1 MFTFNPQR
9 TVRLALVRHLSETH
23 NIWTATVRRYREP
36 SNEVPVPSDVPPSPT
51 TRLST
56 TEWTR
61 PRPTQS
67 AETAR
72 PSSTPLAQQFHTMLI
87 APSGGATQVCP
98 TTTPAEG
105 RAGLPIPRAEGYNR
119 NIQRLNEEE
128 ALRTWGPLLDSLLDI
143 KLRRERKRNASC
155 TLADVQAMMEAGPRE
170 SWNDAFESEGLS
182 QAEAEH
188 MSDKMFHNV
197 DARFWLAAISETVV
211 RKMIVGWMREAP
223 SH

>member
-1 MFTFNPQR
+1 
-9 TVRLALVRHLSETH
+9 VRLALVQRLSETH
-23 NIWTATVRRYREP
+23 NIWTATVRRYRD
-36 SNEVPVPSDVPPSPT
+36 PSDKVPLPSDAPPSPT
-51 TRLST
+51 ARLGT

-61 PRPTQS
+61 PGPNQS

-72 PSSTPLAQQFHTMLI
+72 PSSTPLAQQFLTMLI
-87 APSGGATQVCP
+87 APSGGATQVSS

-128 ALRTWGPLLDSLLDI
+128 ALRTWGPMLDSLLDI
-143 KLRRERKRNASC
+143 KLRRERRRNASF
-155 TLADVQAMMEAGPRE
+155 TLADVHAMLEAGPRE
-170 SWNDAFESEGLS
+170 SWNDAFESEGMS
-182 QAEAEH
+182 EAEAEH

-197 DARFWLAAISETVV
+197 DAKFWLGAISETVV
-211 RKMIVGWMREAP
+211 RKMIVGWMRSAP